1 MKKIIFSILCIIFSI
16 DMVQAKD
23 VTEVYVFYGEG
34 CPHCQEEKRFLS
46 KIEDKYENVNFNY
59 IEVWNNQKHN
69 ELLQNVK
76 KSYHIDSQGV
86 PVTIIGPYY
95 ASGYTYNMEAMF
107 ERIIKQCQKE
117 KCIDYVNDIQEKGIQ
132 EVSQA
137 QLLHVTKED
146 RLQNAIN
153 ASFLDSNNLIFI
165 GVVLFSILLV
175 ISISIIRKTKKF
187 IKKH

>member
-69 ELLQNVK
+69 EWLQNVK
-76 KSYHIDSQGV
+76 KSYNIDSQGV

-95 ASGYTYNMEAMF
+95 ASGYTDDMEAMF

-137 QLLHVTKED
+137 QLLKVTKED